1 MTMALADIGL
11 RLPRAGREGH
21 VDTAPPARPA
31 VVTGAGHGPAGAP
44 RKEYRRGI
52 DLLRLV
58 AAIGI
63 VADHTMGWFV
73 VGYPALGVFLILTSY
88 FSVGS
93 YLRSGG
99 QGFWAARAWRMA
111 LPWLFWCAVYRVAW
125 EVVYA
130 PEFRLLTD
138 PFSLFVGPFVHLWFL
153 PFAMIAL
160 LLIPAIAREVTTV
173 AALRVACALLL
184 VGSVALGLVHA
195 KAGIVGWMF
204 PDTAIPQPVPQW
216 AFSLPIYLWGALAAV
231 AHRLGQARLTLATAF
246 LSSAILLAL
255 EWDMASYQLALS
267 ALIFEAV
274 WRLRGRAPW
283 MTAAAGAAFGIY
295 LLHPAFALVG
305 YKLIGAEAAP
315 GAIFAVA
322 LAGAWG
328 ATLLLKRL
336 PVLRAVV

>member
-1 MTMALADIGL
+1 MHFHAAD
-11 RLPRAGREGH
+11 RAGQGRG
-21 VDTAPPARPA
+21 
-31 VVTGAGHGPAGAP
+31 GQP

-138 PFSLFVGPFVHLWFL
+138 PFSLLVGPFVHLWFL
-153 PFAMIAL
+153 PFAMVAL
-160 LLIPAIAREVTTV
+160 LLIPTIAREVTTV
-173 AALRVACALLL
+173 SALRVACALLL
-184 VGSVALGLVHA
+184 VASVALGLIHA
-195 KAGIVGWMF
+195 KAGIRAGFSPTRRFRSPCRNGPFRCPSTCGARWRQWRTGW
-204 PDTAIPQPVPQW
+204 
-216 AFSLPIYLWGALAAV
+216 G
-231 AHRLGQARLTLATAF
+231 R
-246 LSSAILLAL
+246 
-255 EWDMASYQLALS
+255 
-267 ALIFEAV
+267 
-274 WRLRGRAPW
+274 RG
-283 MTAAAGAAFGIY
+283 
-295 LLHPAFALVG
+295 
-305 YKLIGAEAAP
+305 
-315 GAIFAVA
+315 
-322 LAGAWG
+322 
-328 ATLLLKRL
+328 
-336 PVLRAVV
+336 